1 MKNIFQKL
9 LIKYLLIFLISIGN
23 MHYILAQSP
32 KKVTGRVMDAQ
43 GELLIGV
50 NVTEADN
57 PSNGWLL
64 ISMVLI
70 QLC

>member
-23 MHYILAQSP
+23 MHYIFAQSP

-43 GELLIGV
+43 GELLM
-50 NVTEADN
+50 E
-57 PSNGWLL
+57 
-64 ISMVLI
+64 
-70 QLC
+70 